1 MDVLPLVHVEQGTVI
16 EAGRSTPAA
25 PRFRE
30 LHKEHD
36 EVYVMDLDGI
46 HHNRSHLDV
55 YKKVSRKPFLWI
67 DALPRRVE
75 DVIDLVVAGAKRITV
90 GEAMGDESLRS
101 VRDIYE
107 GDLYLRGSDAG
118 RAAATAARLGCEG
131 IVLMQ
136 PGKIEWDLPTW
147 GIYPDQQVVKKIA

>member
-1 MDVLPLVHVEQGTVI
+1 MDILPLVQVEQGRVI
-16 EAGRSTPAA
+16 EADRVTPAA
-25 PRFRE
+25 QRFHQLRQ
-30 LHKEHD
+30 EHG

-46 HHNRSHLDV
+46 RYNRSHLDV

-90 GEAMGDESLRS
+90 SETMGEETLHT

-107 GDLYLRGSDAG
+107 GKLYLRGEDAG
-118 RAAATAARLGCEG
+118 RIAALAERVSCEG

-136 PGKIEWDLPTW
+136 PGNGTWNLPTW
-147 GIYPDQQVVKKIA
+147 GIYPDQQVVKRIA